1 MNSKNLWNNWSSW
14 ETHMFW
20 EQEADAVQYSVQVG
34 DTIEDLEDLI
44 FTHISFL
51 AEDLHLE
58 NVADLTRTFVLASYE
73 EVNIKEIAEVLYE
86 QLVEAYELT

>member
-1 MNSKNLWNNWSSW
+1 METYKGWTNW
-14 ETHMFW
+14 ETWMFW
-20 EQEADAVQYSVQVG
+20 EYEADAVQYSVNVG
-34 DTIEDLEDLI
+34 DTLEDLEDLI
-44 FTHISFL
+44 FTHMSFL

-58 NVADLTRTFVLASYE
+58 NVADLTRAFVIASYD

>member
-1 MNSKNLWNNWSSW
+1 METYKGWTNW
-14 ETHMFW
+14 ETWMFW
-20 EQEADAVQYSVQVG
+20 EQEADAVQYSVNVG
-34 DTIEDLEDLI
+34 DTLEDLEDLI

-58 NVADLTRTFVLASYE
+58 NVADLTRAFVIASYDQ
-73 EVNIKEIAEVLYE
+73 VNIAEIAEVLYE

>member
-1 MNSKNLWNNWSSW
+1 MQMETYNGWTNW
-14 ETHMFW
+14 ETWMFW

-34 DTIEDLEDLI
+34 DTLEDLEDLI

-58 NVADLTRTFVLASYE
+58 DVADLTRDFVVAAYDK
-73 EVNIKEIAEVLYE
+73 VNRKEIAEVLYE
-86 QLVEAYELT
+86 QLKESYELT